1 MEQSVRVG
9 LVEDHG
15 LMLEGLVAVLSAD
28 PRFEVVGTATSLAEF
43 KTRASLWVAG
53 VIVTDYAL
61 PDGTGAEVARHVR
74 SVAPGTAV
82 LMISGVERPT
92 FLEEAIEAGCA
103 GFVSKVL
110 GSTELADAIMTVAR
124 GASVFPVGALRQLA
138 SPDLTRPGATITHR
152 EMEVLR
158 LLASARSAPEIAE
171 LLSVSTHTARN
182 HIRSVLTKLGAR
194 SQLDAVVMAVRSG
207 LVAIEP

>member
-28 PRFEVVGTATSLAEF
+28 PRFEVVGTATSLADF
-43 KTRASLWVAG
+43 TKRASLWAAG
-53 VIVTDYAL
+53 VVVTDYAL

-74 SVAPGTAV
+74 SAAPGTAV

-124 GASVFPVGALRQLA
+124 GASVFPVGALRRLA

-171 LLSVSTHTARN
+171 MLSVSTHTARN

-194 SQLDAVVMAVRSG
+194 SQLDAVVMAVRWG

>member
-82 LMISGVERPT
+82 LTISGVGRPT